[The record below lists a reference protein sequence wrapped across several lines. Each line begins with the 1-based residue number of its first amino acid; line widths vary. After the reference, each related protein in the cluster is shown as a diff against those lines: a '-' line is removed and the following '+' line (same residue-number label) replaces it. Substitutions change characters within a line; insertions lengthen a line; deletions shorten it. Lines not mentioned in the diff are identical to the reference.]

1 MGLPTIIFQ
10 GQAVSF
16 REGRFQVDEKF
27 MPYNEVCI
35 LDRSQPRIAI
45 FGVNKLDD

>member
-10 GQAVSF
+10 G

-27 MPYNEVCI
+27 MPYNKVCI